1 MICRQFNITNVFII
15 FRTMDNMKDLTEKL
29 KETKTNSSEAE
40 LLAEDSL
47 ASIDA
52 RADLIKKSTVTAKK
66 LLDDSTSIKLCKT
79 CTLITQ

>member
-1 MICRQFNITNVFII
+1 
-15 FRTMDNMKDLTEKL
+15 MDNMKDLTEKL

-79 CTLITQ
+79 CTLYSIIYFTRSLPIMDLFI